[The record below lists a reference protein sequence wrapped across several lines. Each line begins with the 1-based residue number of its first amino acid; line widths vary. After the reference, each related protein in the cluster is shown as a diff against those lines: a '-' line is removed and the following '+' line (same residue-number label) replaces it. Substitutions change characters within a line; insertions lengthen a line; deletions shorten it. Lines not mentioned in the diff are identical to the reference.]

1 MADDIKEIEKKLN
14 RLKASLDQ
22 VGQKSLE
29 RIIAALKSGG
39 AGLDEWNDQLS
50 TFQDKADKVSSS
62 LGYVAQSFKD
72 SVNELSRQNKY
83 LTSSQSI
90 ISKISNTARETLSIR
105 RGESSL
111 DKKSVEK
118 AREKINIQR
127 EELKQAKDLGGL
139 TQAQQKEIQ
148 SVIDSL
154 NDYEKGL
161 EGVLQTHEDIN
172 KQLGFSPKLAAG
184 LDKALGKLGIPK
196 LGISDALDKTHKLGQ
211 EAASLK
217 ENFNASST
225 FTKQLGGN
233 LSSAVTKA
241 NVLQAVVGFMVEAIL
256 ESDKAAGDMAKG
268 LNISYQQALSTR
280 QELSQIA
287 NYSNDSAINTNRL
300 SETLSVVNSE
310 MGTSAKLS
318 EEELVTMTKLNKQS
332 GISLEIQTKL
342 RSLAVATG
350 QTYKNFVVSFQAS
363 AKSAAFQSGIALNT
377 KKLMTD
383 IANVSSRTKLSIEG
397 GATGLAKAAVA
408 AKVMGSDLEKVANI
422 ADQLLNFEQSIEA
435 ELSAELLLGK
445 NINLEKA
452 RNAALNN
459 DLATVAEEI
468 TKQAGSAAEFS
479 KMNRIQQEAMAKAVG
494 MTADQLADTLVEQEA
509 LKSLN
514 KELDEDEKKAFE
526 AAKAKYGVEEASKML
541 KEGQLEQ
548 LVDQQNIQE
557 KFTESVE
564 KMKEIF
570 VTMAPAIL
578 SIGEALTSVLN
589 IVSYIMPVIQGI
601 FDIFKY
607 IYGFVDKIVQGITK
621 MFPALK
627 PVVKILK
634 GLASIGVIYAAYMA
648 YSSLA
653 AIPYIGVALGAAA
666 AAGVTAAGLGALS
679 AIKADDMVSEAPG
692 GGYGKRTL
700 LGPEG
705 AIQLND
711 KDTVI
716 AGTNLFGN
724 DVASEPGKATQMGG
738 KGEIKLGGDS
748 SAVVNAIMELRKD
761 VNALANRPISVAID
775 GKKVIEATT
784 GAQPNTQ
791 GDENRKNSYKMS

>member
-14 RLKASLDQ
+14 RLKNSLDQ

-29 RIIAALKSGG
+29 KMIAALKSGG
-39 AGLDEWNDQLS
+39 AGLDEWNDQLAI
-50 TFQDKADKVSSS
+50 FQDRVDKVSNS
-62 LGYVAQSFKD
+62 LSYVAQSFKD

-83 LTSSQSI
+83 LTSSRSI
-90 ISKISNTARETLSIR
+90 ISKISSTAREVLSAR
-105 RGESSL
+105 RGETSL
-111 DKKSVEK
+111 DEKSVK
-118 AREKINIQR
+118 LAQEKINSQR
-127 EELKQAKDLGGL
+127 EELKQALKSKALTTAQKD
-139 TQAQQKEIQ
+139 EIR
-148 SVIDSL
+148 SVLKSL
-154 NDYEKGL
+154 KDYEKGL
-161 EGVLQTHEDIN
+161 EGALKTHEDIN

-184 LDKALGKLGIPK
+184 LDKALGKLGIPN

-211 EAASLK
+211 EAASLGEK
-217 ENFNASST
+217 FNASST

-233 LSSAVTKA
+233 LSSAITKA
-241 NVLQAVVGFMVEAIL
+241 NILQAVIGFMVEAIL

-268 LNISYQQALSTR
+268 LNISYQQALNTR

-287 NYSNDSAINTNRL
+287 NYSKDSAINTNRL

-363 AKSAAFQSGIALNT
+363 AKSAAFQSGIAINT

-541 KEGQLEQ
+541 KEGQLDQ
-548 LVDQQNIQE
+548 LVNQQNIQE
-557 KFTESVE
+557 KFTDSVE

-634 GLASIGVIYAAYMA
+634 GLASVGVIYAAYMA

-653 AIPYIGVALGAAA
+653 AIPFVGPILGAAA
-666 AAGVTAAGLGALS
+666 AAAVTAAGLGALS
-679 AIKADDMVSEAPG
+679 AIKADDLMSAPP
-692 GGYGKRTL
+692 GYGKRTL
-700 LGPEG
+700 VGPEG

-724 DVASEPGKATQMGG
+724 DVKSEPGKATQMGG

-784 GAQPNTQ
+784 GNNPNTQ